1 MNGFKAKKNFLRGW
15 KSASLEAFAA
25 TQAMPK
31 KGLNKSTIE
40 LTKKESKYLKEL
52 INDTGGGK
60 FKAEILEE
68 VPSLLV
74 KNNKRY

>member
-1 MNGFKAKKNFLRGW
+1 MLRRNSG
-15 KSASLEAFAA
+15 AMTAA
-25 TQAMPK
+25 GETAK

-40 LTKKESKYLKEL
+40 LTKKDYKCLKEL
-52 INDTGGGK
+52 IGDTGGGK

-74 KNNKRY
+74 KNNRTNCKTKRFKFSF